1 MKKLIFFCLLDPLD
15 MVRGRLSA
23 QGGVIKTQYNG
34 LADGLI
40 KIAKVEGFLSLFSGI
55 SATLLGIYPYV
66 ALNYLT
72 YETIKE
78 QKPKDMNDIVWRV
91 LAGGI
96 SGKMF
101 YFKIVIK

>member
-1 MKKLIFFCLLDPLD
+1 

-23 QGGVIKTQYNG
+23 QGGVIQTQYKG
-34 LADGLI
+34 LTDGLV
-40 KIAKVEGFLSLFSGI
+40 KIAKAEGVFSLFSGI

-78 QKPKDMNDIVWRV
+78 KKPTDMNDVLWRV
-91 LAGGI
+91 IAGGI
-96 SGKMF
+96 SGNT
-101 YFKIVIK
+101 IKKYARATAQQPSD